1 MYEQLPTL
9 LELQKIDSEID
20 KLETLKAV
28 EPAKLRALET
38 ELSKHREKT
47 ETKSKE
53 IEELQKGQRE
63 LQRQLSIQ
71 QAKIDKYK
79 TQRATVKTNKEYSA
93 LELEISESEKSNS
106 ETEEEILKL
115 MISLDKAEGEL
126 KLAQEEFRNQ
136 EDIFHKSEEIIILE
150 VKKLNRKIAK
160 WSKRRTEFTSKIN
173 QSLMTR
179 YDNWRKRKK
188 TDFIAVIKGQACGG
202 CHLTLPPQLINE
214 VRKKRE
220 LLTCNS
226 CGRVLYWMEDEIPD
240 EDPVTQK

>member
-1 MYEQLPTL
+1 MYDQLRTL

-20 KLETLKAV
+20 KLETIKAV
-28 EPAKLRALET
+28 EPVKLRALEA

-63 LQRQLSIQ
+63 LQRQLSVQ

-79 TQRATVKTNKEYSA
+79 AQRATVKTNKEYSA
-93 LELEISESEKSNS
+93 LELEISESESSNS

-136 EDIFHKSEEIIILE
+136 EDIFHKREEIIILE
-150 VKKLNRKIAK
+150 IKKLNRKIAK
-160 WSKRRTEFTSKIN
+160 WSKKRTEFTSKIN
-173 QSLMTR
+173 QSLITR

-188 TDFIAVIKGQACGG
+188 TDFIAVIEGKACGG

-214 VRKKRE
+214 VRKKKE
-220 LLTCNS
+220 LLNCNS
-226 CGRVLYWMEDEIPD
+226 CGRVLYWMEEEISD
-240 EDPVTQK
+240 EDPVNQK